1 MARFVYRMQSVL
13 NIKQKTEGQVKMEFA
28 EAQAELNRQT
38 DILNGY
44 INRKEQYLL
53 EAEELRNAETLK
65 LQDILDNQYATAQM
79 DSMIVAQ
86 LKNVKKAE
94 ADVEK
99 VRIRL
104 TRAIQERKMQETLR
118 DRAFAEYLEE
128 EKQEE
133 AKETDQRTSFT
144 YTKRQRENASED

>member
-13 NIKQKTEGQVKMEFA
+13 NIKQKTEGQIKMEFA
-28 EAQAELNRQT
+28 EAQAELNRQI
-38 DILNGY
+38 DILNEY
-44 INRKEQYLL
+44 ADRKEKYLQ
-53 EAEELRNAETLK
+53 EAEELRNEATLK

-86 LKNVKKAE
+86 LKVVKKQEAE
-94 ADVEK
+94 VEK
-99 VRIRL
+99 VRVKL

-118 DRAFAEYLEE
+118 DRAYAEYLEE

-144 YTKRQRENASED
+144 YTKRQRENASEE

>member
-13 NIKQKTEGQVKMEFA
+13 NIKQKTEGQIKMEFA
-28 EAQAELNRQT
+28 TAQAELNKQI
-38 DILNGY
+38 DILNEY
-44 INRKEQYLL
+44 VDRKEKYLQ
-53 EAEELRNAETLK
+53 EAEDLRNAETLK

-86 LKNVKKAE
+86 LKVVRNHE
-94 ADVEK
+94 AAVEK
-99 VRIRL
+99 VRVKL

-118 DRAFAEYLEE
+118 DRAYAEYLEE

>member
-28 EAQAELNRQT
+28 EAQAELNRQN

-94 ADVEK
+94 ADVDK

>member
-1 MARFVYRMQSVL
+1 MARFNYRMQSVL

-28 EAQAELNRQT
+28 NAQAELNQQL
-38 DILNGY
+38 DILDEY
-44 INRKEQYLL
+44 IRRKENYLL

-79 DSMIVAQ
+79 DVMIASQAKV
-86 LKNVKKAE
+86 VKEYEKK
-94 ADVEK
+94 VER
-99 VRIRL
+99 VRVRL

-118 DRAFAEYLEE
+118 DRAYAEYLEE

-133 AKETDQRTSFT
+133 AKENDQRTSFT
-144 YTKRQRENASED
+144 YGQRGDKTR

>member
-13 NIKQKTEGQVKMEFA
+13 NIKQKTEGQIKMEFA
-28 EAQAELNRQT
+28 EAQAELNRQI
-38 DILNGY
+38 DILNEY
-44 INRKEQYLL
+44 VDRKEKYLQ
-53 EAEELRNAETLK
+53 EAEELRNEASLK

-86 LKNVKKAE
+86 LKIVRKQEAE
-94 ADVEK
+94 VEK

-133 AKETDQRTSFT
+133 
-144 YTKRQRENASED
+144 ENQ